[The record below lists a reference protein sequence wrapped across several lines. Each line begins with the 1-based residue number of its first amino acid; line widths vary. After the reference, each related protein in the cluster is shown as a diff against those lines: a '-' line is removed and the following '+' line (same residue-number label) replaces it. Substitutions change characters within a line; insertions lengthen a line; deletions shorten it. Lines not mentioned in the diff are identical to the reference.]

1 MRLTLNVKYFQQH
14 KSGYRYRRKYPED
27 VSAAL
32 GKAWH
37 VAPLGSSAQ
46 EAAENWKR
54 VNAAYEKAVKAVRDR
69 HREKSPFE
77 TYTESVSLIRQL
89 GFDPSSPHD
98 RATFPDDAD
107 GEDAAREQAAAEIIE
122 RYPLDSSGHPVGM
135 SAAQELVVRSLL
147 NGAPPRPSPRLSD
160 AVTLYKAEKCAGDT
174 LLEKKNVQRV
184 DRLTKAFTRTIGA
197 DAEVLSITRED
208 ARRFRDVLLETGIK
222 PESVRRELNVIKAV
236 INHVITEHGLTNS
249 YTNPFNK
256 LPIANLDTE
265 TDLEKRDPLPESIL
279 KAVRSRIMSNSKT
292 ELQLLWRLLE
302 ETGCRLGE
310 ITGLRVSDVEVTGST
325 PHISVE
331 WHEDRRLKTKASRR
345 DVPLVGDA
353 LEAAKEALRL
363 AKGRAMLFEAYGTE
377 NGPTNASAA
386 LMKHVRAV
394 TNNPMHVVHSLRH
407 NMADWLRAGGAG
419 EREVNVILGHSLKD
433 VGSRTY
439 GGTTERLR
447 ITTEAMKKA
456 HEVKNREADPIP
468 QETPAEPMR
477 PQVTE

>member
-1 MRLTLNVKYFQQH
+1 LNLPYVQKH
-14 KSGYRYRRKYPED
+14 KSGFRYRRKYPED
-27 VSAAL
+27 ISAVL
-32 GKAWH
+32 GKKQH
-37 VAPLGSSAQ
+37 LAPLGKTEAQ
-46 EAAENWKR
+46 AAENWKR
-54 VNAAYEKAVKAVRDR
+54 VDAAYEKTVKTVRDR

-77 TYTESVSLIRQL
+77 TYAESVSLIRQL
-89 GFDPSSPHD
+89 GFDPSSPYD
-98 RATFPDDAD
+98 RATFPKDAH
-107 GEDAAREQAAAEIIE
+107 GEDIARAQAAEQIIE
-122 RYPLDSSGHPVGM
+122 SYPLDSFGHPEGM
-135 SAAQELVVRSLL
+135 SAAHELVVRSLL

-184 DRLTKAFTRTIGA
+184 DRLAKAFTRTIGA

-208 ARRFRDVLLETGIK
+208 ARRFRDALLETGIK

-236 INHVITEHGLTNS
+236 INHVITEHGLANS
-249 YTNPFNK
+249 YANPFNK
-256 LPIANLDTE
+256 LPIANLDNE
-265 TDLEKRDPLPESIL
+265 TDLEKRDPLPEGIL
-279 KAVRSRIMSNSKT
+279 KAVRSRIVSNSKT
-292 ELQLLWRLLE
+292 ELQLVWRLLE

-310 ITGLRVSDVEVTGST
+310 ITGLRVSDVEVTGCT
-325 PHISVE
+325 PHVSVE

-363 AKGRAMLFEAYGTE
+363 AKGRAMLFQAYGTE

-394 TNNPMHVVHSLRH
+394 TDNPLHVVHSLRH
-407 NMADWLRAGGAG
+407 NMADWLRAGAAG
-419 EREVNVILGHSLKD
+419 EREVNVILGHSLKG

-439 GGTTERLR
+439 GSKAERLR

-456 HEVKNREADPIP
+456 HEVKNRQAGPIP
-468 QETPAEPMR
+468 QETSAEPMR
-477 PQVTE
+477 PNVSG